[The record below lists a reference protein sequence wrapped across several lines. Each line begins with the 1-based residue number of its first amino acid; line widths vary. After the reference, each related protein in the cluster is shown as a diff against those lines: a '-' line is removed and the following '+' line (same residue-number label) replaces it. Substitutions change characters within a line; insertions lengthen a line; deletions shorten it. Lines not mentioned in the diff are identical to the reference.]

1 MNDARVLYIPGSLMP
16 DAEEG
21 RRFFFFLL
29 VFLLLVGR
37 RRAWSTQ
44 TTFRCIIGY
53 DLILNQ
59 YIEYNSA
66 LTLCKYY
73 NNMK

>member
-1 MNDARVLYIPGSLMP
+1 VNDARVLYIPGSLML

-21 RRFFFFLL
+21 RRFFFFL
-29 VFLLLVGR
+29 FLLLVGR

-73 NNMK
+73 KNI

>member
-29 VFLLLVGR
+29 LVG